1 MRGIHHR
8 EPGPVTALMEHP
20 DAYVELI
27 ADGVHLHPAVVRL
40 AATPKPHRAV
50 LVTDAMAAAGAG
62 DGDYDLGPMRVEVRS
77 GVARLAGQG
86 AIAGSTLTMASAVRF
101 AVLEAG
107 LPIEDAVRAASA
119 SPAAMLGLDRV
130 GALRPG
136 LRADLVVLDA
146 DLAVHRVLRGGAWV
160 VDR

>member
-1 MRGIHHR
+1 
-8 EPGPVTALMEHP
+8 
-20 DAYVELI
+20 
-27 ADGVHLHPAVVRL
+27 
-40 AATPKPHRAV
+40 
-50 LVTDAMAAAGAG
+50 
-62 DGDYDLGPMRVEVRS
+62 
-77 GVARLAGQG
+77 
-86 AIAGSTLTMASAVRF
+86 MASAVRF

-146 DLAVHRVLRGGAWV
+146 DLAVQRVLRGGAWV